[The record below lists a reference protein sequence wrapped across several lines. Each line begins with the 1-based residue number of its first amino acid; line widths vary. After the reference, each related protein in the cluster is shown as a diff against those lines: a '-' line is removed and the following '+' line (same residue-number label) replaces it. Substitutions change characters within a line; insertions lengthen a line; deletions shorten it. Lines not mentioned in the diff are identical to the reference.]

1 MPLAGPRFRQSLPS
15 HGPCNRSRNES
26 GALQAQHVTGAHAA
40 QAESIAT
47 VGDEDGTFRRHRSA
61 SFILPRS
68 DRFALVQRCQ
78 DPGIEPVGYAFL
90 PHTQCSTGCDRNSST
105 AIPSPPTSRR
115 RVGRKALAIA
125 AMPGGVPRA
134 RPLLTSIAVTA
145 PPRGPQNLPRDCV
158 RASRRPRMC
167 RRRPRSQ
174 DGRPRPTRPTAPT
187 TRGPRGPGPG

>member
-1 MPLAGPRFRQSLPS
+1 MSLARPRFRRSLS
-15 HGPCNRSRNES
+15 SYGPCDWSRNES

-78 DPGIEPVGYAFL
+78 NPGFEPVDHAFL

-105 AIPSPPTSRR
+105 AMPSPPTSRR
-115 RVGRKALAIA
+115 RVGR
-125 AMPGGVPRA
+125 
-134 RPLLTSIAVTA
+134 
-145 PPRGPQNLPRDCV
+145 
-158 RASRRPRMC
+158 
-167 RRRPRSQ
+167 
-174 DGRPRPTRPTAPT
+174 
-187 TRGPRGPGPG
+187 